1 MDITIISSIHTKSLD
16 KNPNISKAIKD
27 ADLIIEEGVSD
38 GNKFESFKTEP
49 LILLYWEIF
58 SKLPFFKDIKS
69 SRKIAS
75 NADRINVDSNFTEL
89 VKLFYRWYHGLIEII
104 LIFLIVIGLIS
115 LPYFIIGIEKLN
127 FYMSSFAFFVAF
139 LFIFLPTSTFFLYFL
154 NKMAGY
160 RNDLVVTKIKTIDT
174 KNKNIV
180 IIYGAGHSKDLYNK
194 LKAIENCKVKIIKS
208 RICPLLHRFS

>member
-1 MDITIISSIHTKSLD
+1 MNITIISSIHPKSLD
-16 KNPNISKAIKD
+16 KNPTISKAIKN

-38 GNKFESFKTEP
+38 GNKSESFKTEP

-89 VKLFYRWYHGLIEII
+89 VKLFHRWYHGLIEII
-104 LIFLIVIGLIS
+104 LLFLILEGLIS
-115 LPYFIIGIEKLN
+115 LRYLIIGIEKLN
-127 FYMSSFAFFVAF
+127 FYMSIFAFFLAF
-139 LFIFLPTSTFFLYFL
+139 LFIFLPISIFFLYFL
-154 NKMAGY
+154 NKTAGY
-160 RNDLVVTKIKTIDT
+160 RNDLVVTKIKTIYT

-180 IIYGAGHSKDLYNK
+180 IIYGDRHSKDLYNK
-194 LKAIENCKVKIIKS
+194 LKSIENCKVKIIKS
-208 RICPLLHRFS
+208 KIFTLLHRFS